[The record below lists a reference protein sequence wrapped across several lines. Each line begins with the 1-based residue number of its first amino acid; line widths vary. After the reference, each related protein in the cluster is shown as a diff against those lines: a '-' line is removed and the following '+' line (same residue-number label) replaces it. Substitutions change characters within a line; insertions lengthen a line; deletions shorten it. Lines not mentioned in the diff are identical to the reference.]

1 MSVVHLVDEALK
13 VELLK
18 GPLRGAHAQVSF
30 ETPDSDWSV
39 RSSGPRVNAFL
50 YSIEEDNSRAASG
63 NISVVDQ
70 GGSVI
75 GFESPPRYFRLSY
88 MVSVWTQSTAD
99 EHRML
104 GQLLEWFVCTETL
117 TVQTASG
124 DTLRLQLKLRK
135 SPDDGRESPV
145 SRVWS
150 SLRTPIRPVLDLT
163 VMISLTKPG
172 QEANAAPRGMLLR
185 PRQLPHAHSAKQQPT
200 TLRED
205 EEPASAPASS
215 TGAHKRRFRVEE
227 LQ

>member
-13 VELLK
+13 EELLK

-50 YSIEEDNSRAASG
+50 YSIEEDNSRVSSG
-63 NISVVDQ
+63 AISVVDQ

-88 MVSVWTQSTAD
+88 MVSVWTQSTSD

-104 GQLLEWFVCTETL
+104 GQLLEWFICTETL
-117 TVQTASG
+117 TVQTAAG
-124 DTLRLQLKLRK
+124 DTLRLQLNLRK

-150 SLRTPIRPVLDLT
+150 SLRTPMRPVLDLT
-163 VMISLTKPG
+163 VMISLSKPG
-172 QEANAAPRGMLLR
+172 QEANAAPRGMSLR
-185 PRQLPHAHSAKQQPT
+185 PRQLPNTYSARPQPT
-200 TLRED
+200 TLREN
-205 EEPASAPASS
+205 EEASTPASS
-215 TGAHKRRFRVEE
+215 AGARKRRFRVEE